1 MSTSRANHSF
11 FKNINKPVDQPTDEE
26 NTSSIHDN
34 LMTYGVTLGVKYALG
49 KFEYIYHAHRE
60 FTHLNLKQAI
70 QVASQTRLKGL
81 GVNIFNNLTASLILN
96 ATILEF
102 EMHEDTKKHPFFAN
116 NSAYAA
122 IGGLAASFA
131 TYPSSIVEARR
142 YEGQTFATIRA
153 MKAKY
158 YFNGMPAAAISD
170 CLFNGIYFGFQPFI
184 LAQFK
189 KQNML
194 PPRDTER
201 VADFAAGI
209 VAGFACNPVYVI
221 SNCQKMSGLSI
232 VDEARTL
239 FKEGGVRRFYRG
251 FSIIGLLNVG
261 LFALTQG
268 SSFRLAEE
276 YLEHEEKMSNKA

>member
-1 MSTSRANHSF
+1 MSTSRANNSF
-11 FKNINKPVDQPTDEE
+11 FNNINKPVERTDE
-26 NTSSIHDN
+26 NHASSVKDN
-34 LMTYGVTLGVKYALG
+34 VETYGATLGIKYVLN

-60 FTHLNLKQAI
+60 STHLNLMQTIKI
-70 QVASQTRLKGL
+70 ASQTRLKGL
-81 GVNIFNNLTASLILN
+81 GVNIFNNLTASVILN

-102 EMHEDTKKHPFFAN
+102 EMHEDTKKHPFFAS
-116 NSAYAA
+116 NSTYAA

-131 TYPSSIVEARR
+131 TYPSSIIEARR
-142 YEGQTFATIRA
+142 YEGQSFAAIRA
-153 MKAKY
+153 MKARH
-158 YFNGMPAAAISD
+158 YFNGMPAAGISD
-170 CLFNGIYFGFQPFI
+170 CIFNGIYFGFQPIIFNQ
-184 LAQFK
+184 LNKRNFFPQ
-189 KQNML
+189 
-194 PPRDTER
+194 RETER

-209 VAGFACNPVYVI
+209 VAGFASNPIYMI

-239 FKEGGVRRFYRG
+239 FKEGGVKRFYRG

-276 YLEHEEKMSNKA
+276 YLEHEEKMSNKV